1 MKKLYIF
8 TFVFIFNLF
17 SQMIDAEE
25 NIFGTGARSCG
36 EMIADDLSPYDDY
49 HLVGWI
55 SGYISAI
62 NTEFGTTKGVNN
74 SFESIYY
81 AVKKRCEEEPLDII
95 AEAVQHVYMYKL

>member
-1 MKKLYIF
+1 MKTILILII
-8 TFVFIFNLF
+8 TLF
-17 SQMIDAEE
+17 AINSYAEE
-25 NIFGTGARSCG
+25 NIFGIGARSCG

-81 AVKKRCEEEPLDII
+81 AVKKRCEEEPLDLI
-95 AEAVQHVYMYKL
+95 AEAVQHVYIYKL